1 MISPSSFLVLLLHAL
16 VFADLFCL
24 ITWYLRHTLH
34 FSHAELKLFQY
45 LRFNMFLHLKSF
57 QYMFS
62 ILVGSLFFFFSS
74 YICIFNLNFASSGRP
89 TLNPETGFQSY
100 NFHGW
105 LTCNTWLW
113 MTLLPVRKTIS
124 CQGKKS
130 VRLFS
135 HRFSQWQAHSRSAIN
150 FIINETVQGRF

>member
-1 MISPSSFLVLLLHAL
+1 MISPSSFSVLLLHVL

-24 ITWYLRHTLH
+24 ITWYLHHTLH

-45 LRFNMFLHLKSF
+45 LRFNMLPHLKFF

-62 ILVGSLFFFFSS
+62 IPSGSLFFFSS

-89 TLNPETGFQSY
+89 TLNPETDSTAITSMVGY
-100 NFHGW
+100 
-105 LTCNTWLW
+105 TCNTWLW

-135 HRFSQWQAHSRSAIN
+135 HHFSRWQAHSRSAIN
-150 FIINETVQGRF
+150 FVINETVQGRF

>member
-1 MISPSSFLVLLLHAL
+1 MISPSSFSVLLLHVL

-24 ITWYLRHTLH
+24 ITWYLHHTLH

-45 LRFNMFLHLKSF
+45 LRFNMLPHLKFF

-62 ILVGSLFFFFSS
+62 IPVGSLFFFSS

-89 TLNPETGFQSY
+89 TLNPETGFHSY

-105 LTCNTWLW
+105 LHLQYLIVNDFIACEKDYKLSGQE
-113 MTLLPVRKTIS
+113 KCS
-124 CQGKKS
+124 S
-130 VRLFS
+130 LFPPL
-135 HRFSQWQAHSRSAIN
+135 F
-150 FIINETVQGRF
+150 TVAGT